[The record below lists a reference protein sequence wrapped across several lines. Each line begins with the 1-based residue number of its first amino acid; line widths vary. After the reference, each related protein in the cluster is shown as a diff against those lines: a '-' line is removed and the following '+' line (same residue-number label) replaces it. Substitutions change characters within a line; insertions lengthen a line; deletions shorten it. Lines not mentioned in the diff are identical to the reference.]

1 MLWLLKIERELYAKM
16 EERVVIKASCR
27 TVQLQVCD
35 NGVHMKN
42 CGVSVKFSRDHFKDR
57 A

>member
-16 EERVVIKASCR
+16 EERVVIKASCQ

-35 NGVHMKN
+35 NGVHVKN
-42 CGVSVKFSRDHFKDR
+42 YGVSVKFSRDHFKDR